1 MTVLE
6 YMPVRRRVQI
16 MEDGDGM
23 KAAMESLVAREDP
36 SFKITII
43 LIGLVIPYALSL
55 PLSYA

>member
-16 MEDGDGM
+16 MDDGDCM
-23 KAAMESLVAREDP
+23 KAATESLVEKEDP
-36 SFKITII
+36 SFKITIV